1 MEIRYPR
8 EPIAMK
14 TYSED
19 RHDFR
24 EAVHTELSL
33 TLGRRGG
40 HRLYLSQHFSGIP
53 LWQDRIALGDVIQS
67 ARLILLD
74 ESNGIHPAKGSHQGF
89 KSSRAQFDRLD

>member
-53 LWQDRIALGDVIQS
+53 FW
-67 ARLILLD
+67 
-74 ESNGIHPAKGSHQGF
+74 
-89 KSSRAQFDRLD
+89 